1 MRRLKNF
8 SEFYARAGKL
18 KDGNIYS
25 SIVGFVPV
33 DTCFDRSG
41 WDSDSSYPRNQGAD
55 AQASWRPLALLAV
68 ASFACSYGRALGAAK
83 QRQFVSRHTAD

>member
-1 MRRLKNF
+1 MRRLRSF
-8 SEFYARAGKL
+8 SEFCARAGKL

-25 SIVGFVPV
+25 PIVRSVPL

-41 WDSDSSYPRNQGAD
+41 WDSDSYYPRNQGPD
-55 AQASWRPLALLAV
+55 AQASWHSLALLAV

-83 QRQFVSRHTAD
+83 QRKLVSRHTAD